1 MTVGRVARVGPHL
14 RSMGATR
21 WTDALFDELAQQ
33 GDPPVDEVVA
43 AHVRTADLAPREL
56 FTNLTAHLRLPPTN
70 RSPVID
76 AYLAEEPPLPAWADE
91 TRMHRGADFF
101 DQNGLLIGAA
111 LFCASLPEAYAGA
124 RGARVLTLTA
134 RMVTDPVR
142 RVYETAQMLV
152 DAMTDGGLEP
162 GKGAG
167 YNDIRRVRLMHAA
180 IRYLVLNDPKV
191 AKTAVPAAFPS
202 WCLPC
207 GLPVN
212 QEDLF
217 GTLMTFTQTV
227 FESLERFG
235 VPASDDDAQ
244 SYLHRWCVVGHLLGL
259 RADLLPL
266 SLEDARTVT
275 AAIRRRQNAPSE
287 DAQVLTRA
295 LVGALQASVRLPVL
309 RPLPPAMI
317 RWLVGPEVAAIDGIK
332 RDPFALAFD
341 GVAGAMRGVGLE
353 EQHHLMLRV
362 LARQLGAAVL
372 GSFVRAGRSGSRPP
386 FTLPRALDQRVR
398 STRMGW
404 SL

>member
-1 MTVGRVARVGPHL
+1 
-14 RSMGATR
+14 MGTLR
-21 WTDALFDELAQQ
+21 WTDELFDELAQQ
-33 GDPPVDEVVA
+33 GDPRVDDVVA
-43 AHVRTADLAPREL
+43 AHVQATNVAPRDL
-56 FTNLTAHLRLPPTN
+56 FTNLTAHLRLPPAN
-70 RSPVID
+70 RSPVIE
-76 AYLAEEPPLPAWADE
+76 AYLSEEPPLPAWADE
-91 TRMHRGADFF
+91 AQMHRGADFF
-101 DQNGLLIGAA
+101 DQNGLLIGTA

-162 GKGAG
+162 GEGAG
-167 YNDIRRVRLMHAA
+167 YHDIRRVRLMHAA

-191 AKTAVPAAFPS
+191 AKTEVPAAFPS

-227 FESLERFG
+227 FESLDRLG
-235 VPASDDDAQ
+235 APASDDDAE

-266 SLEDARTVT
+266 SLEDARAIT

-287 DAQVLTRA
+287 DAQILTSALVRA
-295 LVGALQASVRLPVL
+295 LRASVRLPVL
-309 RPLPPAMI
+309 RPLPAAMI
-317 RWLVGPEVAAIDGIK
+317 RWLVGPEVSAIDGIK
-332 RDPFALAFD
+332 RDPFAFAFESA
-341 GVAGAMRGVGLE
+341 AGAMRGVGLE

-362 LARQLGAAVL
+362 LARHLGAAVL
-372 GSFVRAGRSGSRPP
+372 ASFVRAGRSGTRPP

-398 STRMGW
+398 STRTAW